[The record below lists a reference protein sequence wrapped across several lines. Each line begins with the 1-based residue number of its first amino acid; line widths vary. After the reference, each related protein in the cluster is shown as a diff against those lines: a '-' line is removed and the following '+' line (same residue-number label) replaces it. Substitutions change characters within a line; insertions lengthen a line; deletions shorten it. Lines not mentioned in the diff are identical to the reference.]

1 MAPLNFEKQVSST
14 IKVTA
19 NSDNEAKQKVH
30 ALEQLSTLQLKDLQW
45 LAQASKKPG
54 IDKKLQMAKKFI

>member
-1 MAPLNFEKQVSST
+1 MALLLDDPVNVSVQVYAES
-14 IKVTA
+14 KGQA
-19 NSDNEAKQKVH
+19 DAKAK
-30 ALEQLSTLQLKDLQW
+30 ALSQLSTLSLKDLQW